1 MRQKEVIGRRLG
13 THRLTRKAA
22 KPGLEM
28 GRNWK
33 VPKGWAEGP
42 IERGGDVSSQ
52 PVTSAW
58 SGVVGMDGPGL
69 SSFQESGSLAPGF
82 ALEERDSP
90 ERKRQCYWHW
100 LLSSETRVVYRT
112 LVL

>member
-1 MRQKEVIGRRLG
+1 MSVLSSSRNELSNMRQKEFIGRRLG

-42 IERGGDVSSQ
+42 IER
-52 PVTSAW
+52 
-58 SGVVGMDGPGL
+58 
-69 SSFQESGSLAPGF
+69 
-82 ALEERDSP
+82 
-90 ERKRQCYWHW
+90 
-100 LLSSETRVVYRT
+100 
-112 LVL
+112 

>member
-42 IERGGDVSSQ
+42 IER
-52 PVTSAW
+52 
-58 SGVVGMDGPGL
+58 
-69 SSFQESGSLAPGF
+69 
-82 ALEERDSP
+82 
-90 ERKRQCYWHW
+90 
-100 LLSSETRVVYRT
+100 
-112 LVL
+112 